1 MARLASS
8 NLCDCDSLSSLDDIL
23 PSSSEYPDLEKRPID
38 GPNKIGN
45 YLVGAAQWI
54 MWPDEGRYAY
64 QQCKKVESVS
74 EPREM
79 WSMERW
85 REWKNQFAFVA
96 GDDRFAERY
105 REVAEQSYRHMLVY
119 GSEDTA

>member
-8 NLCDCDSLSSLDDIL
+8 NWCDCDFLSSLDDIL

-45 YLVGAAQWI
+45 YFIGAAQWI
-54 MWPDEGRYAY
+54 MWPDEGRYVY
-64 QQCKKVESVS
+64 QQCKKVEGVS

-96 GDDRFAERY
+96 GDDLAGRY
-105 REVAEQSYRHMLVY
+105 REVAEQSYRQILVY
-119 GSEDTA
+119 ESEKLN